1 MAGAITNSCSALR
14 GERQEPMPP
23 LENPRHEAFP
33 QNVASGMSLVEA
45 YEQAGYDRNDGNAA
59 RLKGNDRVT
68 ARIRELQDE
77 AKERTL
83 VTIEALTAELEE
95 ARRLA
100 LEVSNPSAA
109 VSATMGKAKLNGLLI
124 DKTEVGPSF
133 DLAERINAAR
143 ARLRAEAEAEERN

>member
-1 MAGAITNSCSALR
+1 ML
-14 GERQEPMPP
+14 P
-23 LENPRHEAFP
+23 LETARHEAFA
-33 QNVASGMSLVEA
+33 QNVASGMALVEA

-83 VTIEALTAELEE
+83 VTIQALTAELEE
-95 ARRLA
+95 ARQLA

-109 VSATMGKAKLNGLLI
+109 VSATMGKAKLNGLLV
-124 DKTEVGPSF
+124 DKAEVGLRF
-133 DLAERINAAR
+133 DIAERINAPK
-143 ARLRAEAEAEERN
+143 ARL

>member
-1 MAGAITNSCSALR
+1 
-14 GERQEPMPP
+14 MPP
-23 LENPRHEAFP
+23 LENARHEAFA
-33 QNVASGMSLVEA
+33 QNAAKGMSLVEA

-59 RLKGNDRVT
+59 RLKGNDRVA

-83 VTIEALTAELEE
+83 VTVERLTAELEE

-109 VSATMGKAKLNGLLI
+109 VSATMGKAKLNGLLV
-124 DKTEVGPSF
+124 DKTEVGPTF
-133 DLAERINAAR
+133 DIAERINAAK
-143 ARLRAEAEAEERN
+143 ARLRAEVAAEGRK

>member
-1 MAGAITNSCSALR
+1 MGSAIINARSTIRGRALS
-14 GERQEPMPP
+14 PDKAMPP
-23 LENPRHEAFP
+23 LENARHEAFA

-59 RLKGNDRVT
+59 RLKGNDRV
-68 ARIRELQDE
+68 ADRIRELQDE

-83 VTIEALTAELEE
+83 VTIQTLTAELEE

-109 VSATMGKAKLNGLLI
+109 VSATMGKAKLNGLLV
-124 DKTEVGPSF
+124 DKAEAGPTF
-133 DLAERINAAR
+133 DIAERIAEAKR
-143 ARLRAEAEAEERN
+143 RLREQKEED